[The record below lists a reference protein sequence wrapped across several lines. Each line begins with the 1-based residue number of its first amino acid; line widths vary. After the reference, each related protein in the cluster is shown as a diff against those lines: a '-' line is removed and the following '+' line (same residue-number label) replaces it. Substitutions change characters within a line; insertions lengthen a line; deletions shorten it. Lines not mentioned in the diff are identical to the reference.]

1 MKYEAV
7 IEILENEKEC
17 VQRANI
23 CDRECQVCDLVR
35 HDEEILE
42 ALNIAIDIIKDKI
55 ERSKYTSE
63 LEYMIAE
70 KKRLDALATSHPEVY
85 EG

>member
-1 MKYEAV
+1 MKYETV

-35 HDEEILE
+35 HDDEILE
-42 ALNIAIDIIKDKI
+42 ALNIAIELVKAKI
-55 ERSKYTSE
+55 ESKKYPSE
-63 LEYMIAE
+63 LARIIAE
-70 KKRLDALATSHPEVY
+70 HDKADKMMKM
-85 EG
+85 EGR

>member
-1 MKYEAV
+1 MKYETV

-42 ALNIAIDIIKDKI
+42 ALNIAIELVKAKI
-55 ERSKYTSE
+55 ESKKYPS
-63 LEYMIAE
+63 
-70 KKRLDALATSHPEVY
+70 D
-85 EG
+85 

>member
-1 MKYEAV
+1 MKYETV

-42 ALNIAIDIIKDKI
+42 ALNIAIELVKAKIESKKYPSELARIIAEHDKI
-55 ERSKYTSE
+55 DK
-63 LEYMIAE
+63 MM
-70 KKRLDALATSHPEVY
+70 KM
-85 EG
+85 EGR